1 MPMNSLDDLRA
12 GRLAGARQLKLACGL
27 TEFPPE
33 IFDLADTL
41 EVLDLSGNRLTSLPP
56 DLSRLR
62 HLRILF
68 GSGNPFTV
76 LPEVLG
82 ECPRLEMVG
91 FKSCRLDTVP
101 AAALSPRLRW
111 LILTDDSIDELPASI
126 GRCASLQKLML
137 AGNRLRALP
146 DEMAACADLELLRV
160 SANRLAALPA
170 WLFALPR
177 LSWLAYAGNPFC
189 ASVERQRLGGEAA
202 IRIPRAELALGERL
216 GEGAS
221 GVIHRAEWSGAGRG
235 RPVAVKLFKG
245 EMTSDGLPESEMAA
259 CLAGG
264 DHPQLIPLLGRI
276 AGHPQAGQGLVM
288 ALVGPEFRSLAGP
301 PSLASCTRDIYPSNS
316 RWSLG
321 TALELAT
328 AMASTLAHLHGRGV
342 LHGDFYGHNIL
353 HDGKGRALLG
363 DFGAATLLGGLPAH
377 QARALQQL
385 EMRAFGCLLEELI
398 EHIEPAADDEPCLA
412 RLAALRD
419 ACLAPLPARRPD
431 AKALLAALA
440 CLRPA
445 TR

>member
-1 MPMNSLDDLRA
+1 M
-12 GRLAGARQLKLACGL
+12 
-27 TEFPPE
+27 
-33 IFDLADTL
+33 
-41 EVLDLSGNRLTSLPP
+41 
-56 DLSRLR
+56 
-62 HLRILF
+62 LF
-68 GSGNPFTV
+68 CSDNPFTE
-76 LPEVLG
+76 LPAVLG
-82 ECPRLEMVG
+82 RCEQLEMVG
-91 FKSCRLDTVP
+91 FKSCRIEQVP
-101 AAALSPRLRW
+101 AAALPPRLRW
-111 LILTDDSIDELPASI
+111 LILTDNRIEQLPPEI
-126 GRCASLQKLML
+126 GRCSRLQKLAL
-137 AGNRLRALP
+137 AGNRLQALP
-146 DEMAACADLELLRV
+146 AEMAACQSLELLRI
-160 SANRLAALPA
+160 SANRLTELPV
-170 WLFALPR
+170 WLHELPR
-177 LSWLAYAGNPFC
+177 LTWLAHAGNPC
-189 ASVERQRLGGEAA
+189 CLEQEQAALAQSPIAA
-202 IRIPRAELALGERL
+202 IAWQDLQLQQVLGA
-216 GEGAS
+216 GAS
-221 GVIHRAEWSGAGRG
+221 GVIHLAEQRQADAA

-398 EHIEPAADDEPCLA
+398 ERIEPAADDEPCLA